1 MRPIAQD
8 EILAFEQW
16 ERVRRVLRPLCM
28 NEKERRR
35 LAVGSHI
42 TVLFENVQTVW
53 YQIQEMLRAEGI
65 EKSDAVQEEID
76 IYNRLLPAP
85 GELAA
90 TILIEYPHQEER
102 DAALRGLVGLERHLW
117 LEAGEHR
124 ISAKFDDNETN
135 AEEISAVR
143 FVRFP
148 MKAADGETLIQLA
161 GMGRLAIVVDH
172 PTLTAQARIDVLLA
186 RVLAD
191 DLGANP

>member
-1 MRPIAQD
+1 MKPIVPS

-28 NEKERRR
+28 CEKDRRR

-42 TVLFENVQTVW
+42 TLLFENVQTVW
-53 YQIQEMLRAEGI
+53 YQIQELLRAERI
-65 EKSDAVQEEID
+65 EKSDAVREEID

-90 TILIEYPHQEER
+90 TVLIAFSRHQER
-102 DAALRGLVGLERHLW
+102 DTLLPELAGLERHLW
-117 LEAGEHR
+117 MDAGQHR
-124 ISAKFDDNETN
+124 IPAQFDETPPG
-135 AEEISAVR
+135 EISAVR

-148 MKAADGETLIQLA
+148 MTPADGETLVQLA
-161 GMGRLAIVVDH
+161 GMRRLAIVVDH
-172 PTLTAQARIDVLLA
+172 PRLAAQAPIDVALA

-191 DLGANP
+191 DLAGR

>member
-1 MRPIAQD
+1 
-8 EILAFEQW
+8 
-16 ERVRRVLRPLCM
+16 M

-53 YQIQEMLRAEGI
+53 YQIEEMLRAEGI
-65 EKSDAVQEEID
+65 EKPDEVQEEID

-90 TILIEYPHQEER
+90 TILIQYPHQEER

-117 LEAGEHR
+117 LDAGELR

-135 AEEISAVR
+135 PGEISAVR

-148 MKAADGETLIQLA
+148 MKAVDGETLVQLA
-161 GMGRLAIVVDH
+161 GMGRLAIVVDD
-172 PTLTAQARIDVLLA
+172 PTLTAQARIDVPLA